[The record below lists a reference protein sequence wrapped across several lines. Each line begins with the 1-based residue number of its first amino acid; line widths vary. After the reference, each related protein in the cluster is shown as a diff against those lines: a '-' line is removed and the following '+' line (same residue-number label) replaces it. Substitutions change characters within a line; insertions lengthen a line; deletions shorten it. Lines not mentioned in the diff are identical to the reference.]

1 MAETRG
7 MAKRAAVGALL
18 ALALLAGA
26 PAPDAPIADAAM
38 VGDRERVRALIRTG
52 DDVNLAQGDGM
63 TALHWAAELGD
74 AEMAQ
79 MLIAAGANVGA
90 VTRIGGITPLHV
102 AAENGQAA
110 VARTLLDAGADAT
123 VGRAVTG
130 TTALHFAARAGSVET
145 ITALIEHGADV
156 NARELQWGQT
166 PLMFAAEQN
175 RVAAIKVLVE
185 RGADPAVTAKVI
197 ELALRSERDRK
208 AQQIRE
214 DMMAAFRARSPDP
227 VTWVPDAAQVQAA
240 ARAAA
245 EYDALPAT
253 EVKRVDW
260 DQAQTQGRALRY
272 PDLVGYQGGLTALL
286 HAVREGNRDAVMA
299 LLDGGADVNQPSAGD
314 LTPPLLMAFI
324 NGHFD
329 LGLELLERG
338 ADPKGMS
345 DAGATP
351 LFAVLNTHWAP
362 KARYP
367 QQQAYL
373 QQRHTY
379 LEVMETLLKAG
390 ADPNARLKKH
400 LWYMEYTFSRLG
412 WDTWGATPFLRAAHA
427 LDIDAMKLLVKY
439 GADPNIPTKRPAE
452 ARQRG
457 DGGGS
462 GTDAS
467 GLPPVPVGGPGLYP
481 IHVATGFGG
490 EFVATA
496 ANSQRHVPDGWLP
509 AVKYL
514 VEDLGLDVAQR
525 DFMGYNAIHHAAGR
539 GNLELV
545 KYLVSKGV
553 DPTAVAR
560 NGRSTV
566 DMANGPTSL
575 GAAPFPDVIAYLESL
590 GAKKIQ
596 PCQYC

>member
-1 MAETRG
+1 MRNRLSRNLLGAFLVAG
-7 MAKRAAVGALL
+7 LLAAVS
-18 ALALLAGA
+18 
-26 PAPDAPIADAAM
+26 APDAPLADAAM
-38 VGDRERVRALIRTG
+38 RGDLERVRALIKAG
-52 DDVNLAQGDGM
+52 ADVNLAQGDGM
-63 TALHWAAELGD
+63 TGLHWAAELGD
-74 AEMAQ
+74 VEMAR
-79 MLIAAGANVGA
+79 MLMAAGANVEA
-90 VTRIGGITPLHV
+90 VTRIGGIRPLHL

-110 VARTLLDAGADAT
+110 VARALLEAGADARA
-123 VGRAVTG
+123 GRAVTG
-130 TTALHFAARAGSVET
+130 TTPLHFAARAGSVET
-145 ITALIEHGADV
+145 IRVLMEHGADV
-156 NARELQWGQT
+156 DARELEWEQT

-175 RVAAIKVLVE
+175 RVAAIKVLIE
-185 RGADPAVTAKVI
+185 AGADPSLTSKVV
-197 ELALRSERDRK
+197 EMARRAERDRK
-208 AQQIRE
+208 AQQIRA
-214 DMMAAFRARSPDP
+214 DVMAAFRARAPDP

-245 EYDALPAT
+245 EHDELPAGP
-253 EVKRVDW
+253 VQRIDW
-260 DQAQTQGRALRY
+260 EKVQMEGRGLGF

-299 LLDGGADVNQPSAGD
+299 LLDGGADVNEPSAGD
-314 LTPPLLMAFI
+314 LTPPLLMAMI

-329 LGLELLERG
+329 LGLELLARG
-338 ADPKGMS
+338 ADPRGAS

-373 QQRHTY
+373 QQRATY
-379 LEVMETLLKAG
+379 LEAMETLLEAG

-439 GADPNIPTKRPAE
+439 GADPNIPTKRPPE
-452 ARQRG
+452 RRNRG
-457 DGGGS
+457 V
-462 GTDAS
+462 DAAAGNVDDS
-467 GLPPVPVGGPGLYP
+467 GLPPIPVGGPGIYP

-496 ANSQRHVPDGWLP
+496 ANSQRHVPDGWIP

-514 VEDLGLDVAQR
+514 VEELGLDAAQR
-525 DFMGYNAIHHAAGR
+525 DHLGYNAIHHAAGR

-545 KYLVSKGV
+545 KYLVQKGV
-553 DPTAVAR
+553 DPTVVAR
-560 NGRSTV
+560 DGRSTV

-590 GAKKIQ
+590 GARKIQ

>member
-1 MAETRG
+1 MRNRLNVNVVA
-7 MAKRAAVGALL
+7 ALL
-18 ALALLAGA
+18 ATVLLVASV
-26 PAPDAPIADAAM
+26 PDAPIADAAM
-38 VGDRERVRALIRTG
+38 HGDRERVRTLIRSG
-52 DDVNLAQGDGM
+52 ADVNLAQGDGM

-74 AEMAQ
+74 AEMAG
-79 MLIAAGANVGA
+79 MLVAAGAGVDA
-90 VTRIGGITPLHV
+90 LTRIGGITPLHV

-110 VARTLLDAGADAT
+110 VAKTLLEAGANAKAA
-123 VGRAVTG
+123 RAVTG
-130 TTALHFAARAGSVET
+130 TTPLHFAARAGSVET
-145 ITALIEHGADV
+145 IQALVEHGADP
-156 NARELQWGQT
+156 NARELEWGQT

-175 RVAAIKVLVE
+175 RIPAIKALLAC
-185 RGADPAVTAKVI
+185 GADPSLTSKVV
-197 ELALRSERDRK
+197 ELARRAERDRK

-214 DMMAAFRARSPDP
+214 EMMAAFRARSPDP

-240 ARAAA
+240 TRAAA
-245 EYDALPAT
+245 EYDALPAAT
-253 EVKRVDW
+253 VEHIDW
-260 DQAQTQGRALRY
+260 DKAQMEGRSLGF

-286 HAVREGNRDAVMA
+286 HAVREGHRDAVMA

-314 LTPPLLMAFI
+314 LTPPLLMAMI

-329 LGLELLERG
+329 LGLELLARG
-338 ADPKGMS
+338 ADPKGAS

-351 LFAVLNTHWAP
+351 LFAVLNAHWAP

-373 QQRHTY
+373 QQQTTY
-379 LEVMETLLKAG
+379 LEAMEKLIQAG

-439 GADPNIPTKRPAE
+439 GADPGIPTKRPPV
-452 ARQRG
+452 RRNRG
-457 DGGGS
+457 DGAVAK
-462 GTDAS
+462 DDS
-467 GLPPVPVGGPGLYP
+467 GLPPVGVGGPGIYP

-490 EFVATA
+490 DFVATA
-496 ANSQRHVPDGWLP
+496 ANSQRHVPDGWIP
-509 AVKYL
+509 AVKYM
-514 VEDLGLDVAQR
+514 VEELGLDAAQR
-525 DFMGYNAIHHAAGR
+525 DFLGYNAIHHAAGR

-545 KYLVSKGV
+545 KYLVELGV
-553 DPTAVAR
+553 DPKAVAR
-560 NGRSTV
+560 DGRSTV

-575 GAAPFPDVIAYLESL
+575 GAAPFPNVIAYLESL

>member
-1 MAETRG
+1 MRRLELGRNVLG
-7 MAKRAAVGALL
+7 AVLVAALL
-18 ALALLAGA
+18 AASL
-26 PAPDAPIADAAM
+26 PPDAPMADAAM
-38 VGDRERVRALIRTG
+38 RGESEQVRALIKSG
-52 DDVNLAQGDGM
+52 ADVNLAQGDGM

-74 AEMAQ
+74 VEMAT
-79 MLIAAGANVGA
+79 MLIAAGANLES
-90 VTRIGGITPLHV
+90 VTRIGGIRPLHL
-102 AAENGQAA
+102 AAENGQAK
-110 VARTLLDAGADAT
+110 VARTLLDAGALAEA
-123 VGRAVTG
+123 GRAVTG
-130 TTALHFAARAGSVET
+130 TTPLHFAARAGSVET
-145 ITALIEHGADV
+145 IDALLQHGADV
-156 NARELQWGQT
+156 DARELEWAQT
-166 PLMFAAEQN
+166 PLMFAAEEN
-175 RVAAIKVLVE
+175 RVPAIKTLLAA
-185 RGADPAVTAKVI
+185 GADPSITSKVV
-197 ELALRSERDRK
+197 ELARRAERDRK

-214 DMMAAFRARSPDP
+214 EMMAAFRARASDP

-240 ARAAA
+240 THAAA
-245 EYDALPAT
+245 EYDKLPDGPA
-253 EVKRVDW
+253 KRIDW
-260 DQAQTQGRALRY
+260 EMAQMEGKSLGF

-286 HAVREGNRDAVMA
+286 HAVREGHRDAIMA

-314 LTPPLLMAFI
+314 LTPPLLMAMI

-329 LGLELLERG
+329 LGLELLARG
-338 ADPKGMS
+338 ADPKGES

-373 QQRHTY
+373 QQKATY
-379 LEVMETLLKAG
+379 LEVMEKLIEAG

-427 LDIDAMKLLVKY
+427 LDIDAMKLLVKH
-439 GADPNIPTKRPAE
+439 GADPSIPTKRPPV
-452 ARQRG
+452 RRNRG
-457 DGGGS
+457 DGGVAK
-462 GTDAS
+462 DES
-467 GLPPVPVGGPGLYP
+467 GLPPVGVGGPGIYP

-490 EFVATA
+490 DFVATA
-496 ANSQRHVPDGWLP
+496 ANSQRHVPDGWIP

-514 VEDLGLDVAQR
+514 VEELGLDAAQR
-525 DFMGYNAIHHAAGR
+525 DFLGYNAIHHAAGR

-553 DPTAVAR
+553 DPTVVAR
-560 NGRSTV
+560 DGRSTV

-575 GAAPFPDVIAYLESL
+575 GAAPFPVVIAYLESL